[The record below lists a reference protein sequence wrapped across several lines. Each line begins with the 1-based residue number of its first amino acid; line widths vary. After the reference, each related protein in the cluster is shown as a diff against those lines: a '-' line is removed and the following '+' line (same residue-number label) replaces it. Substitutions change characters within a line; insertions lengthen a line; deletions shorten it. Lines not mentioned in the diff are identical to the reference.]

1 MSSSSCAEDSAISSS
16 RTLIKGQQAA
26 LDCSDDFAAEWQ
38 RCRASGE
45 SWGGRGRG
53 GRGVARQYACT
64 SSATRDVRVDNVTL
78 AYAGLEL
85 LLPCAL
91 RISHG
96 QRYALI
102 GRNGCGKSSL
112 LERIASGSL
121 PGFPQHLRVGILH
134 QMSEQ
139 LSCSSLRAVD
149 ACLQLGAQSRRWDL
163 EDEREQLQTAMSEE
177 GSAEDADITFLVQ
190 ARTLLCSATC
200 AHFITPASAI
210 GRHRHRAG
218 GADRCPA
225 SHSHRRSFARIGLQ
239 RFTACGRRGP
249 AQRWLAHARAPC
261 RSTALKTRHI
271 ASGRAHESLGPCR
284 SGLVAG
290 IYCVTS
296 RMPSNVG
303 YC

>member
-1 MSSSSCAEDSAISSS
+1 MRLVGRAAACFASAVTITTPRTTTGASARVHMISESHHLLSHFTMSSSSCAEDSAISSS

-134 QMSEQ
+134 QMGEQ

-200 AHFITPASAI
+200 AFYHPRFSDWATST
-210 GRHRHRAG
+210 
-218 GADRCPA
+218 
-225 SHSHRRSFARIGLQ
+225 SSWRS
-239 RFTACGRRGP
+239 
-249 AQRWLAHARAPC
+249 
-261 RSTALKTRHI
+261 
-271 ASGRAHESLGPCR
+271 
-284 SGLVAG
+284 
-290 IYCVTS
+290 
-296 RMPSNVG
+296 
-303 YC
+303 